1 MADIKTEHDI
11 DDVISNYK
19 TALMINEEQSAILQK
34 KIRQITSHKL
44 LKDYYCSDLLI
55 YNERDIIN
63 KNGMILRPDRVV
75 INSKN
80 EAVIIDY
87 KTGKENIEHRQ
98 QLQLYQDELESMH
111 IKVIKKF
118 LVYINNGV
126 TVSCV

>member
-1 MADIKTEHDI
+1 
-11 DDVISNYK
+11 
-19 TALMINEEQSAILQK
+19 MINEEQSAILQK

-44 LKDYYCSDLLI
+44 LKDYYSSDLLI

-111 IKVIKKF
+111 IKVIKKI